1 MTVKPP
7 RAAMISWRPGS
18 GTDAPSAAAMVAKS
32 SPKAKPTEAA
42 AQALSTLWAPVRESA
57 QGTRS
62 TVANRAPSS
71 WSAASRAHRVKR
83 GRPSASSDT
92 SSAQT
97 A

>member
-42 AQALSTLWAPVRESA
+42 AQALSTLDGAGE
-57 QGTRS
+57 GE
-62 TVANRAPSS
+62 RAGH
-71 WSAASRAHRVKR
+71 AFH
-83 GRPSASSDT
+83 GGE
-92 SSAQT
+92 
-97 A
+97 